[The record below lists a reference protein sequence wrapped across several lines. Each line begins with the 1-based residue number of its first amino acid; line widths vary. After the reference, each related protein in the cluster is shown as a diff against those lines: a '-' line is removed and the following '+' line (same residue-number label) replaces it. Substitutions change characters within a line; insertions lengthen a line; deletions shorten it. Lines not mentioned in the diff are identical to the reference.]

1 MSAPV
6 IVRPDVEPVVL
17 DEALLDDEPRCE
29 STHRECSNAAR
40 WLLHHSC
47 CHVSYLTCDSCHDE
61 AVRFLLW
68 LDRRLYDVSC
78 GICGA
83 RNPSV
88 SWRRL

>member
-29 STHRECSNAAR
+29 STDRECPNAAR
-40 WLLHHSC
+40 WTLHRSC
-47 CHVSYLTCDSCHDE
+47 CHVSILLCDSCHDE
-61 AVRFLLW
+61 VVRFLLKITN
-68 LDRRLYDVSC
+68 LTCD
-78 GICGA
+78 ICGA

-88 SWRRL
+88 S